1 MEELKATVA
10 TLVEKIKVCEH
21 RITDLENDS
30 KANSKSIQAFE
41 ITMNNLS
48 NKLDNTVKIADKLLL
63 KLEKLEEEPREMNK
77 TVKYCIITGIV
88 TIAIERLV
96 AFLFKF

>member
-1 MEELKATVA
+1 MEELNSTVA
-10 TLVEKIKVCEH
+10 TLVVRLKACEH
-21 RITDLENDS
+21 RIAELESDS

-63 KLEKLEEEPREMNK
+63 KLERLEEEPKKMND
-77 TVKYCIITGIV
+77 TIKYCIITGIV

-96 AFLFKF
+96 AFLFKI

>member
-30 KANSKSIQAFE
+30 KANSQSIQAFE

-63 KLEKLEEEPREMNK
+63 KLEKLEEEPKKMND
-77 TVKYCIITGIV
+77 TIKYCIITLIV
-88 TIAIERLV
+88 TTLFNQLV
-96 AFLFKF
+96 TFLFKI

>member
-1 MEELKATVA
+1 MEEIKAVVA
-10 TLVEKIKVCEH
+10 MLQEKIKVCEH
-21 RITDLENDS
+21 RINDLESDL

-63 KLEKLEEEPREMNK
+63 KLEKLEEEPKKIND
-77 TVKYCIITGIV
+77 TIKYCIITLIV
-88 TIAIERLV
+88 TTIFNQV
-96 AFLFKF
+96 VTFLFNR